1 MTDYTDMS
9 EEEIKEKMIQEC
21 FMFMESIYKY
31 YGADKGEEMWDTIV
45 LTLDP
50 SMKRQI
56 LMKML
61 TKDFTGRIII
71 RGYRGECRKV
81 PAIKAV
87 RNITGLGLKEAKD
100 LVDRA
105 YGPGN
110 QGGQPTEI
118 TVGPHKRRDAIK
130 ELEAAGCIVL

>member
-1 MTDYTDMS
+1 MDYNDPLYT
-9 EEEIKEKMIQEC
+9 KEHLIVEAIA
-21 FMFMESIYKY
+21 FMQAVIAE
-31 YGADKGEEMWDTIV
+31 YGPEKGEEMWDTIV

-50 SMKRQI
+50 SLKRQI
-56 LMKML
+56 LMKMI
-61 TKDFTGRIII
+61 TGDFAGRIII

-118 TVGPHKRRDAIK
+118 EVGPHKRRDAIK

>member
-1 MTDYTDMS
+1 MDYNDPLYT
-9 EEEIKEKMIQEC
+9 KEHLIVEAIA
-21 FMFMESIYKY
+21 FMQAVIAE
-31 YGADKGEEMWDTIV
+31 YGAEKGEEMWDTIV

-50 SMKRQI
+50 SLKRQI
-56 LMKML
+56 LMKMI
-61 TKDFTGRIII
+61 TGDFAGRIII

-110 QGGQPTEI
+110 HGGQPTEI
-118 TVGPHKRRDAIK
+118 AVGPHKRRDAIK